1 MAYSPSDD
9 ERQPLISKHG
19 GPTPLPKAQLG
30 LLFFIRATDPICCY
44 VIFPFIN
51 EMLLD
56 VGGVS
61 DPVQAGYRAGLV
73 RDVPRPEC

>member
-1 MAYSPSDD
+1 M
-9 ERQPLISKHG
+9 
-19 GPTPLPKAQLG
+19 PKAQLG
-30 LLFFIRATDPICCY
+30 LLFSIRATDPICCY